1 MLKGALPLI
10 VVMSVWPIVVIL
22 VAISP
27 FSRSVLGFLFSDLA
41 DHYVSDSGYQLAET
55 AKAKVQDHYP
65 RGCFRNL
72 RVA

>member
-1 MLKGALPLI
+1 MAHCGDLGSHIA
-10 VVMSVWPIVVIL
+10 VFQ
-22 VAISP
+22 IS
-27 FSRSVLGFLFSDLA
+27 FGFLFSDLVH
-41 DHYVSDSGYQLAET
+41 HYVFDPGYQLAET